1 MFLQSFIVFIIL
13 LLSFPFYI
21 KMPIGYN
28 AVPCRAIQEFG
39 IALELECARQDFAW
53 LAGTDANA
61 RFDDVEVSVMIMSDI
76 TLLNRPGM
84 VCQPDVC
91 HVIQDC
97 TRCKFTNGHVDSYNF
112 RPHQFFDRFQACLDT
127 ECIIAIF

>member
-76 TLLNRPGM
+76 TLLNPAWYVSPMSATLSKTAPAVSLLMGM
-84 VCQPDVC
+84 SI
-91 HVIQDC
+91 VI
-97 TRCKFTNGHVDSYNF
+97 TSAHINSSIDS
-112 RPHQFFDRFQACLDT
+112 RRA
-127 ECIIAIF
+127 